1 MTTFAGFRALLTAL
15 AMSIATTAVA
25 PDPASGAPVLT
36 ISGAISET
44 NSDASAEYQ
53 SELIYARSIWQLNRM
68 EVLP

>member
-25 PDPASGAPVLT
+25 LDPASGVPVLT

-44 NSDASAEYQ
+44 NSDASPEYQ

>member
-1 MTTFAGFRALLTAL
+1 MATFAGFRALFTDL
-15 AMSIATTAVA
+15 AMSIATTTVA
-25 PDPASGAPVLT
+25 LDPASGAPVLT
-36 ISGAISET
+36 ISGAISKT